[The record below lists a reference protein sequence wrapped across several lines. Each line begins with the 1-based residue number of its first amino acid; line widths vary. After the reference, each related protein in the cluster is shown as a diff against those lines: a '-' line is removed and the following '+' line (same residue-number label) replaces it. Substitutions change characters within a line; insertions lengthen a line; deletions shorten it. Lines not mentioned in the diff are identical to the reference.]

1 MPIFRAKCVTQGGR
15 FFAGE
20 FDVPSV
26 AALREAVEARGS
38 FLIKHKELKPRIGG
52 HRTRLSLGTLVQLFD
67 LLAMQLGAG
76 VPVDLAVAKLRDEFP
91 DRGARRI
98 LRGVHAELSRSTASL
113 SDALGKYPRSFPE
126 GIVATLKVGEESGG
140 AALAAR
146 CDDLRDQIAFRIA
159 IRKTATK
166 AVAYPIF
173 ILSFAAC
180 VVGLVLLRLIPNL
193 KPLLDS
199 LNVPL
204 PEITRIILGVSA
216 FCQSSWRLILASA
229 IGAATV
235 FRLLRVVP
243 PLAAFTDRLILR
255 LPFVG
260 GIAQALATA
269 EVAKNYRALYGAGAD
284 AGSTFSAC
292 AHAAGNRA
300 LRAALLRSRTLL
312 ESGTATAGNPD
323 APAITEALRAT
334 GYFPELALTIIGTGE
349 ASGGLIRA
357 LDSVAR
363 HYSTKAQERIAVFFA
378 IFDKMVMLV
387 VIAMVGAVALGMWMP
402 IMTAEQNMHY

>member
-1 MPIFRAKCVTQGGR
+1 MPIFRARCVTQGGR
-15 FFAGE
+15 FFSGE

-26 AALREAVEARGS
+26 AALREAVETRGA
-38 FLIKHKELKPRIGG
+38 FLIGHSELKAKTGG
-52 HRTRLSLGTLVQLFD
+52 HRTKLSNAILVQLFD
-67 LLAMQLGAG
+67 LLAMQLEAG

-98 LRGVHAELSRSTASL
+98 LQGVHAELSRSTASL
-113 SDALGKYPRSFPE
+113 SDALGKYPRSFPA

-140 AALAAR
+140 TALAAR
-146 CDDLRDQIAFRIA
+146 CEDLRDQIAFRIM
-159 IRKTATK
+159 IRKTATR
-166 AVAYPIF
+166 AVAYPVF

-180 VVGLVLLRLIPNL
+180 VVGFVLLRLIPNL

-204 PEITRIILGVSA
+204 PEITRVILAISASLKSSWNLILLGTLGV
-216 FCQSSWRLILASA
+216 IV
-229 IGAATV
+229 G
-235 FRLLRVVP
+235 FRLLREVP
-243 PLAAFTDRLILR
+243 LFAVLSDRLILR
-255 LPFVG
+255 LPFAG

-269 EVAKNYRALYGAGAD
+269 EVAKNYRAMYAAGASAD
-284 AGSTFSAC
+284 ATFDAC
-292 AHAAGNRA
+292 AQATTNRA
-300 LRAALLRSRTLL
+300 LKAAILRSRTLL
-312 ESGTATAGNPD
+312 ETGTATTGKPD

-349 ASGGLIRA
+349 ASGGLVRA

-363 HYSTKAQERIAVFFA
+363 HYSVMAQERITLFFG
-378 IFDKMVMLV
+378 IFDKVVMLA

-402 IMTAEQNMHY
+402 IMAAEQNLH

>member
-20 FDVPSV
+20 FDVPTV
-26 AALREAVEARGS
+26 AALRQAVEARGA
-38 FLIKHKELKPRIGG
+38 FLIKHRELKPRIGG
-52 HRTRLSLGTLVQLFD
+52 RRTKLSLATLVQLFD

-76 VPVDLAVAKLRDEFP
+76 VTVDMAVAKLRDEFP
-91 DRGARRI
+91 DRKARRI
-98 LRGVHAELSRSTASL
+98 LRGVHAELARSTASL

-173 ILSFAAC
+173 ILSFAAG
-180 VVGLVLLRLIPNL
+180 VVGLVVIRLIPNL

-204 PEITRIILGVSA
+204 PEITRILLEISA
-216 FCQSSWRLILASA
+216 FFQAYWRLIVLSMV
-229 IGAATV
+229 GAV
-235 FRLLRVVP
+235 VGFRLLRKIR
-243 PLAAFTDRLILR
+243 PLAVLSDRLILR
-255 LPFVG
+255 LPFIG
-260 GIAQALATA
+260 GIVQALATA

-292 AHAAGNRA
+292 AQATRNLA
-300 LRAALLRSRTLL
+300 LKAALLRSRALL
-312 ESGTATAGNPD
+312 ESGTATFGNPD

-349 ASGGLIRA
+349 ASGGLVRA

-378 IFDKMVMLV
+378 IFDKIVMLA

>member
-1 MPIFRAKCVTQGGR
+1 MPLYRARCVTQGGR
-15 FFAGE
+15 YFSGE
-20 FDVPSV
+20 FDVANV
-26 AALREAVEARGS
+26 GALRAAVEARGA
-38 FLIKHKELKPRIGG
+38 FLIQQKELKRRIGG
-52 HRTRLSLGTLVQLFD
+52 HRTKLSLETQAQLFD

-76 VPVDLAVAKLRDEFP
+76 VPVDLAVAKLRDDFP
-91 DRGARRI
+91 DRRARRI
-98 LRGVHAELSRSTASL
+98 LRGVHTELSRSTASL
-113 SDALGKYPRSFPE
+113 SDALGKYPRSFPD

-140 AALAAR
+140 AALASR
-146 CDDLRDQIAFRIA
+146 CDDLRDQIVFRIA

-166 AVAYPIF
+166 AVAYPLF
-173 ILSFAAC
+173 IVSFAAC
-180 VVGLVLLRLIPNL
+180 VVGFVLLRLIPNL

-204 PEITRIILGVSA
+204 PEITRIILGLSA
-216 FCQSSWRLILASA
+216 FLQSSWRLILAGA
-229 IGAATV
+229 ICGAVT
-235 FRLLRVVP
+235 FRLLRAVP
-243 PLAAFTDRLILR
+243 PLAVLTDRLMLR

-260 GIAQALATA
+260 GIVQALATA

-292 AHAAGNRA
+292 AQASRNRA
-300 LRAALLRSRTLL
+300 LRVALLRSRTLL

-378 IFDKMVMLV
+378 IFDKVVMLA
-387 VIAMVGAVALGMWMP
+387 VIAMVGAVALSMWLP

>member
-1 MPIFRAKCVTQGGR
+1 MPIYRAKCVTQDGR

-20 FDVPSV
+20 FDVANV
-26 AALREAVEARGS
+26 AALRGAVEARGA
-38 FLIKHKELKPRIGG
+38 FLIGQKELKRRIGG
-52 HRTRLSLGTLVQLFD
+52 RRTKLSLETQAQLFD

-76 VPVDLAVAKLRDEFP
+76 VPVDLAVAKLRDDFP
-91 DRGARRI
+91 DRRARRI
-98 LRGVHAELSRSTASL
+98 LRGVYAELSRSTATL
-113 SDALGKYPRSFPE
+113 SDALGKYPRSFPQ

-166 AVAYPIF
+166 AVAYPLF

-180 VVGLVLLRLIPNL
+180 VVGLVLLRLIPSL

-204 PEITRIILGVSA
+204 PRITRIILGLSEC
-216 FCQSSWRLILASA
+216 CQSSWRLILAGA
-229 IGAATV
+229 IGTV
-235 FRLLRVVP
+235 ALFRILRAIPALSV
-243 PLAAFTDRLILR
+243 ATDRIILR

-260 GIAQALATA
+260 GIVQALATA

-292 AHAAGNRA
+292 AQAAGNRA
-300 LRAALLRSRTLL
+300 LRVALLRSRTLL

-349 ASGGLIRA
+349 ASGGLVRA

-363 HYSTKAQERIAVFFA
+363 HYSVKAQERIAVFFA
-378 IFDKMVMLV
+378 IFDKLIMIA
-387 VIAMVGAVALGMWMP
+387 VIAMVGAVALSMWLP
-402 IMTAEQNMHY
+402 IMIAEQNMHY